1 LVRTYQNNSE
11 ELVILHFTLILKTF
25 FGNEKKAYHVTLAM
39 YNIMLQSDGFSRKFK
54 LIQKFQWRQ

>member
-39 YNIMLQSDGFSRKFK
+39 YNIMLQSAGFSRKFK
-54 LIQKFQWRQ
+54 